1 MASSINTKAPDFRAP
16 AVMPD
21 GTTKEVSLGD
31 YAGKYVALFFYPKDF
46 TFVCPSELIAF
57 DNRMAEF
64 EKRGVQVLG
73 VSMDDADTHA
83 RWRKTAVNDGGIGEL
98 NYPLIA
104 DTSKSMTND
113 YNVLHAASGLSL
125 RATFLMD
132 QSGTI
137 QHVVT
142 NNLPLGRDL
151 DELLRMIDAL
161 QFHEKHGEVCPAGW
175 TPGKKAMAATP
186 EGVAAYLTEN
196 AKGL

>member
-1 MASSINTKAPDFRAP
+1 
-16 AVMPD
+16 
-21 GTTKEVSLGD
+21 
-31 YAGKYVALFFYPKDF
+31 
-46 TFVCPSELIAF
+46 
-57 DNRMAEF
+57 MAEF

-83 RWRKTAVNDGGIGEL
+83 RWRKTAINEGGIGEVK
-98 NYPLIA
+98 YPLLA

-113 YNVLHAASGLSL
+113 YNVLHAGSGLSL

-132 QSGTI
+132 KEGTV
-137 QHVVT
+137 QHAVM

-161 QFHEKHGEVCPAGW
+161 QFHENHGEVCPAGW
-175 TPGKKAMAATP
+175 APGKPAMTATP
-186 EGVAAYLTEN
+186 EGVASYLAEN